1 MEQTV
6 KKPRIAL
13 IAFLILAV
21 TLLHY
26 STGRM
31 QSYHHLLFREFY
43 FLPIILSAFWFG
55 LKGGFAAS
63 LSVSCLYIPHIVM
76 NWQNFSPDDLDKVLE
91 LLFFNV
97 VAVVLGAMKDMERK
111 RQREKE
117 EAISAMAGTI
127 AHELNTPVQIILGS
141 AQLLQEE
148 FQEDSEQYKELEI
161 IIENTQAIVKVIRK
175 ISLLDRFVFKK
186 YAGKDEIFDL
196 GQGRTMRN
204 DEIHR

>member
-1 MEQTV
+1 
-6 KKPRIAL
+6 
-13 IAFLILAV
+13 
-21 TLLHY
+21 
-26 STGRM
+26 
-31 QSYHHLLFREFY
+31 
-43 FLPIILSAFWFG
+43 
-55 LKGGFAAS
+55 
-63 LSVSCLYIPHIVM
+63 M

>member
-1 MEQTV
+1 MEQAA

-13 IAFLILAV
+13 IVFLILVV
-21 TLLHY
+21 TFLHY

-31 QSYHHLLFREFY
+31 QSYHHLVFREFY

-55 LKGGFAAS
+55 LRGGLAAS
-63 LSVSCLYIPHIVM
+63 FLVSCLYIPHIVM

-91 LLFFNV
+91 LMFFNV
-97 VAVVLGAMKDMERK
+97 VAVVLGTMKDLERK

-127 AHELNTPVQIILGS
+127 AHELNTPVQVILGS
-141 AQLLQEE
+141 AQLLQED
-148 FQEDSEQYKELEI
+148 FKEDSEEYKELET
-161 IIENTQAIVKVIRK
+161 IIENTRAIGKVIRK
-175 ISLLDRFVFKK
+175 ISLLDSFVFKK

-204 DEIHR
+204 GEINQ

>member
-1 MEQTV
+1 MEQAV
-6 KKPRIAL
+6 RKPRIAL
-13 IAFLILAV
+13 IVFLILLV

-43 FLPIILSAFWFG
+43 FLPIILSSFWFG
-55 LKGGFAAS
+55 LRGGLAAS
-63 LSVSCLYIPHIVM
+63 LFVSCLYIPHIVM

-127 AHELNTPVQIILGS
+127 AHELNTPVQVILGS
-141 AQLLQEE
+141 AQLLQED
-148 FQEDSEQYKELEI
+148 FQDDSEQYKELET
-161 IIENTQAIVKVIRK
+161 IIENTRAIGKVIRK
-175 ISLLDRFVFKK
+175 ISLLDSFVFKK

-196 GQGRTMRN
+196 GHGAQ
-204 DEIHR
+204 